1 MRNTMDEKEPLYRP
15 WGDVSTAFWD
25 RPDTV
30 TNAQPAGPP
39 PPAETGQAPK
49 VAPAPEPPRGA
60 IPERTTTNAP
70 SDIPEAYRDGI
81 LFVTSAFS
89 SKDPEVLQ
97 RAIAEADRLN
107 QAMTA
112 EYGERDARTINV
124 REMSGWLAHLTG
136 RHADATRWYLHT
148 VGLLSALFGNGDQ
161 RTRGSARRGVTT
173 WLAIT
178 DHSAAAALA
187 PTVLAMAVAIDGEG
201 SKTAQVVRQRME
213 SASRPPATAQTGA
226 QRPTSVSP

>member
-1 MRNTMDEKEPLYRP
+1 M
-15 WGDVSTAFWD
+15 
-25 RPDTV
+25 
-30 TNAQPAGPP
+30 
-39 PPAETGQAPK
+39 
-49 VAPAPEPPRGA
+49 PEHPRGA
-60 IPERTTTNAP
+60 IAERTTTNAP

-97 RAIAEADRLN
+97 RAIVEAERLN
-107 QAMTA
+107 QAMTG
-112 EYGERDARTINV
+112 EYGERDARTISV

-178 DHSAAAALA
+178 DNSAAVALA

-201 SKTAQVVRQRME
+201 SKTAQVVRQKMN
-213 SASRPPATAQTGA
+213 SAGSPPADAPVSSQGS
-226 QRPTSVSP
+226 TSVSP

>member
-1 MRNTMDEKEPLYRP
+1 MENDPLYRP
-15 WGDVSTAFWD
+15 WGKVSSAFWD

-30 TNAQPAGPP
+30 TDTQPVSPPRPTKAGP
-39 PPAETGQAPK
+39 APK
-49 VAPAPEPPRGA
+49 AAPEPRTPRSATTTERAATNPAPE
-60 IPERTTTNAP
+60 
-70 SDIPEAYRDGI
+70 IPEAYRDGI
-81 LFVTSAFS
+81 LFVTSAFTA
-89 SKDPEVLQ
+89 KEPETLQ
-97 RAIAEADRLN
+97 RAIVEAERLN

-161 RTRGSARRGVTT
+161 RTRDSARRAVAT

-178 DHSAAAALA
+178 DPSEAEPLA
-187 PTVLAMAVAIDGEG
+187 PTVLAMAVAVDGEG
-201 SKTAQVVRQRME
+201 SDTVRVVHQRME
-213 SASRPPATAQTGA
+213 STSRPAATAQAST
-226 QRPTSVSP
+226 QQPTSVST